1 MGSDIIGPMNKKKRI
16 GFDLDGVV
24 VDHPPLI
31 SFAYLKKFVRTGSE
45 KLRYC
50 RPQSVWLRR
59 LRKLSHTW
67 FLRPPF
73 KKTRRFIE
81 DLAAQDEVVLYAISS
96 RPRSLRKKTEQWLK
110 KWQMDDLFEAVYINE
125 DNQQAHCFKKNKLTQ
140 LNLDYY
146 VEDDQEV
153 VGYLEKHCPA
163 TNIIAFGSS
172 EFRRFS
178 KKFKNLRVLLS
189 LTYYEPNVSGIT
201 AYARRIAVGLG
212 KHNCQITI
220 LTSRHEDYLKERE
233 TRGAVTI
240 VREKIHFLF
249 NKGAIMLGFP
259 VTAARLVR
267 KNDVINCHLPQFEA
281 VFLAA
286 WAKIFGKKL
295 VLTHHTDLS
304 GWKGLSNRLAEVFLR
319 TSQFLT
325 ALLADKIVTYTKDY
339 ASHSPFLNR
348 FQDKVT
354 HVYPPVVVSE
364 PDKGYAK
371 ELESKFSEEEYLIGF
386 SGRFAKQKGLRYLL
400 EAIPDLKKQ
409 LGSFKILF
417 AGPIKKVIGE
427 NYYREMKPLIDR
439 YQKYL
444 AFLGNLDQEQLA
456 AFYQAIDVLVLP
468 SDDRLESFGIVQ
480 VEAMLSGCPVVATN
494 LPGMRVPVKE
504 TGMGLLFPIGDSH
517 ALAESIKRILF
528 NRDQFVKEK
537 AAIEKTFSY
546 QNTVDFYKDLFRS
559 LI

>member
-1 MGSDIIGPMNKKKRI
+1 MGSDIIGPMNKKKRV

-24 VDHPPLI
+24 TDHPPLI
-31 SFAYLKKFVRTGSE
+31 PFAYLKKFVRTNSV

-50 RPQSVWLRR
+50 QPQSGWLRR

-67 FLRPPF
+67 FLRPPL
-73 KKTRRFIE
+73 KKTRRLIE
-81 DLAAQDEVVLYAISS
+81 DLASQDEVVLYAVSS
-96 RPRSLRKKTEQWLK
+96 RPKSLRKKTEQWLK
-110 KWQMDDLFEAVYINE
+110 KWQMDDFFEAVYINE
-125 DNQQAHCFKKNKLTQ
+125 DNQQPHCFKKNKLTQ

-153 VGYLEKHCPA
+153 VDYLKEHCPT

-172 EFRRFS
+172 AFKRFF

-201 AYARRIAVGLG
+201 AYAKRIAAGLG
-212 KHNCQITI
+212 RRNCQITI
-220 LTSRHEDYLKERE
+220 LTSRHEDYLKKRE
-233 TRGAVTI
+233 TRGPVTI
-240 VREKIHFLF
+240 VREKIHLFF

-259 VTAARLVR
+259 AAAARLVR
-267 KNDVINCHLPQFEA
+267 KHDVINCYLPQFEA
-281 VFLAA
+281 VFLAV

-304 GWKGLSNRLAEVFLR
+304 GWPGLSNRLAEVFLR

-339 ASHSPFLNR
+339 AAHSPFLNR
-348 FQDKVT
+348 FQSKVT
-354 HVYPPVVVSE
+354 HVYPPIVVSK
-364 PDKGYAK
+364 PDKIYAK
-371 ELESKFSEEEYLIGF
+371 ELESQFGEAKYLIGF

-400 EAIPDLKKQ
+400 EAIPHLKKE
-409 LGSFKILF
+409 LESFKILF
-417 AGPIKKVIGE
+417 AGPTKKVIGE
-427 NYYREMKPLIDR
+427 NYYRAMKPLIDCH
-439 YQKYL
+439 QKHL

-504 TGMGLLFPIGDSH
+504 TGMGLLFPIGDSN
-517 ALAESIKRILF
+517 ALAESIKRILL
-528 NRDQFVKEK
+528 NRAQFAKEK
-537 AAIEKTFSY
+537 AAIEKIFSY
-546 QNTVDFYKDLFRS
+546 QNTVDFYKNLFRS